1 MERGGA
7 ELPVRDLGVPAG
19 TTRRGPAFVAAFAL
33 LAVTPLAGCLGGG
46 RHASTWNNSSVASVD
61 TVQALALQSAV
72 MSMSDDWN
80 SALGAMAYEMQRA
93 CGSDMECMWV
103 TQAFL
108 RNGMGASLDV
118 AVGPNPSVAIM
129 DMLVLC
135 SLETWAL
142 EHHWAGFGIPLEAG
156 LAGAKQLA
164 KARDSL
170 WEQAADHLKAP
181 ELARLRA
188 LIDAWIARH
197 PDQGIVSFVRLSDFA
212 SDRNQLTLAERAE
225 AGGLLQEL
233 SEVSVAVDDAR
244 LLGERALWYSSRYP
258 YVLGQQAEMTALRLT
273 QSISR
278 EVAAQ
283 REITLRDVAKERE
296 AIFGGIARE
305 REAIISGISGQER
318 TLTPVLAEARST
330 IAEAR
335 ALSVEL
341 QKVIAAVDGLVARFD
356 DKDPSHADAEGK
368 SLSIADLESL
378 VRQAGTSAAEARRLI
393 EASSTLVDSQGLP
406 AAAAGFD
413 RVARDVVD
421 RVLWGAAGVV
431 VLLVG
436 GLALV
441 RLVPQRAAK

>member
-1 MERGGA
+1 MEFGGA
-7 ELPVRDLGVPAG
+7 ERPTRDLGVPAG
-19 TTRRGPAFVAAFAL
+19 TTRRGTAFVAAFAL

-80 SALGAMAYEMQRA
+80 SALGAMAYDMQRA

-135 SLETWAL
+135 SLETWTL

-164 KARDSL
+164 QARDSL

-197 PDQGIVSFVRLSDFA
+197 PDQGIVSFVRLADFA

-225 AGGLLQEL
+225 AGGLLEEL
-233 SEVSVAVDDAR
+233 TEVSVAVDDAR

-273 QSISR
+273 QNISNQ
-278 EVAAQ
+278 VAVQ
-283 REITLRDVAKERE
+283 REAILGGVAKERE
-296 AIFGGIARE
+296 AI
-305 REAIISGISGQER
+305 ISGLSDQER
-318 TLTPVLAEARST
+318 TLTPVLAEARGT

-335 ALSVEL
+335 ALSTEL
-341 QKVIAAVDGLVARFD
+341 QKVIAAIDGLVARFD
-356 DKDPSHADAEGK
+356 NTHSDGK
-368 SLSIADLESL
+368 ALSIADLESL
-378 VRQAGTSAAEARRLI
+378 VREAGTSAAEARKLI
-393 EASSTLVDSQGLP
+393 EASSGLVQSDRLP
-406 AAAAGFD
+406 AAAAGVD
-413 RVARDVVD
+413 RVARDLVD
-421 RVLWGAAGVV
+421 RVLWGAAGIV
-431 VLLVG
+431 VLLCG

-441 RLVPQRAAK
+441 RRVPQRADRA

>member
-1 MERGGA
+1 MA
-7 ELPVRDLGVPAG
+7 VALNLFWIVPL
-19 TTRRGPAFVAAFAL
+19 T
-33 LAVTPLAGCLGGG
+33 GCVGGG
-46 RHASTWNNSSVASVD
+46 RHTVTPNNSSLSAID
-61 TVQALALQSAV
+61 TAQALALQSAV

-80 SALGAMAYEMQRA
+80 SALGAMAFEMQRA
-93 CGSDMECMWV
+93 CGSDMQCMWV

-212 SDRNQLTLAERAE
+212 SDRNQLTLAERAD

-233 SEVSVAVDDAR
+233 TEVSVAVDDAR

-273 QSISR
+273 QSISGQ
-278 EVAAQ
+278 VAAQ
-283 REITLRDVAKERE
+283 REAILGGVAKERE
-296 AIFGGIARE
+296 AI
-305 REAIISGISGQER
+305 ISSLSDQER
-318 TLTPVLAEARST
+318 TLTPVLAEARGT

-335 ALSVEL
+335 ALSTEL
-341 QKVIAAVDGLVARFD
+341 QKVIAAIDGLVARFD
-356 DKDPSHADAEGK
+356 NTHSDGK

-378 VRQAGTSAAEARRLI
+378 VREAGTSATEARKLI
-393 EASSTLVDSQGLP
+393 EASSGLVQSDRLP
-406 AAAAGFD
+406 AATAGVD
-413 RVARDVVD
+413 RVARDLVD
-421 RVLWGAAGVV
+421 RVLWGAAGIV
-431 VLLVG
+431 VLLCG

-441 RLVPQRAAK
+441 RRVPQRKAD

>member
-1 MERGGA
+1 MKPQLRSEFGCLRCI
-7 ELPVRDLGVPAG
+7 
-19 TTRRGPAFVAAFAL
+19 
-33 LAVTPLAGCLGGG
+33 AVTLNLFWIVPLTGCVGGG
-46 RHASTWNNSSVASVD
+46 RHTVTPNNSSLSAID
-61 TVQALALQSAV
+61 TAQALALQSAV

-142 EHHWAGFGIPLEAG
+142 EHHWAGVGIPLEAG

-164 KARDSL
+164 NARDAL
-170 WEQAADHLKAP
+170 WEQAADHLEVA

-188 LIDAWIARH
+188 LIDAWITRH
-197 PDQGIVSFVRLSDFA
+197 PDQSIVSFVRLADFA
-212 SDRNQLTLAERAE
+212 SDRNQLTLAERAD
-225 AGGLLQEL
+225 AGGLLEEL
-233 SEVSVAVDDAR
+233 NEVSVAVDDAR

-273 QSISR
+273 QSISIQ
-278 EVAAQ
+278 VAAQ
-283 REITLRDVAKERE
+283 REAILGGVAKERE
-296 AIFGGIARE
+296 AI
-305 REAIISGISGQER
+305 ISSLSEQER
-318 TLTPVLAEARST
+318 TLTPVLAEARGT

-335 ALSVEL
+335 ALSAEL
-341 QKVIAAVDGLVARFD
+341 QKVIAAIDGLVARFD
-356 DKDPSHADAEGK
+356 NTPSEGK
-368 SLSIADLESL
+368 SLSIADLQSL
-378 VRQAGTSAAEARRLI
+378 VREAGTSATEARKLI
-393 EASSTLVDSQGLP
+393 EASSGLVQSDRLP
-406 AAAAGFD
+406 AAAASVD
-413 RVARDVVD
+413 RVARDLVD
-421 RVLWGAAGVV
+421 RVLWGAAGIV

-441 RLVPQRAAK
+441 RRVPQSASQPTKQNV

>member
-1 MERGGA
+1 
-7 ELPVRDLGVPAG
+7 VPL
-19 TTRRGPAFVAAFAL
+19 T
-33 LAVTPLAGCLGGG
+33 GCVGGG
-46 RHASTWNNSSVASVD
+46 RHTVTPNNASLSAID
-61 TVQALALQSAV
+61 TAQALALQSAV

-80 SALGAMAYEMQRA
+80 SALGAMAFEMQRA

-103 TQAFL
+103 SQAFL

-164 KARDSL
+164 NARDAL
-170 WEQAADHLKAP
+170 WEQAADHLKVA

-188 LIDAWIARH
+188 LVDAWIARH
-197 PDQGIVSFVRLSDFA
+197 PDQSIVSFVRLADFA
-212 SDRNQLTLAERAE
+212 SDRNQLTLAERAD
-225 AGGLLQEL
+225 AGGLLEEL
-233 SEVSVAVDDAR
+233 NEVSVAVDDAR

-273 QSISR
+273 QSISIQ
-278 EVAAQ
+278 VAAQ
-283 REITLRDVAKERE
+283 REAILGGVAKERE
-296 AIFGGIARE
+296 AI
-305 REAIISGISGQER
+305 ISSLSEQER
-318 TLTPVLAEARST
+318 TLTPVLAEARGT

-335 ALSVEL
+335 ALSAEL
-341 QKVIAAVDGLVARFD
+341 PKVIAAIDGLVARFD
-356 DKDPSHADAEGK
+356 NTPSEGK
-368 SLSIADLESL
+368 SLTIADLQSL
-378 VRQAGTSAAEARRLI
+378 VREAGTSAAEARKLI
-393 EASSTLVDSQGLP
+393 EASSGLVQPDRLP
-406 AAAAGFD
+406 AAAASVD
-413 RVARDVVD
+413 RVARDLVD
-421 RVLWGAAGVV
+421 RVLWGAAGIV

-441 RLVPQRAAK
+441 RRVPQRRAD

>member
-7 ELPVRDLGVPAG
+7 ELPVRDLGVPYG
-19 TTRRGPAFVAAFAL
+19 TTRRGAALAAAFAL

-61 TVQALALQSAV
+61 TTQALALQSAV

-181 ELARLRA
+181 ELARLRT

-225 AGGLLQEL
+225 AGGLLAEL
-233 SEVSVAVDDAR
+233 TDVSVAVDDAR

-273 QSISR
+273 QNISNQ
-278 EVAAQ
+278 VAVQ
-283 REITLRDVAKERE
+283 REAILGGVAKERE
-296 AIFGGIARE
+296 AI
-305 REAIISGISGQER
+305 ISSMTDQER
-318 TLTPVLAEARST
+318 TLTPVLAEARGT

-335 ALSVEL
+335 ALSGEL
-341 QKVIAAVDGLVARFD
+341 QKVIAAIDGLVARFD
-356 DKDPSHADAEGK
+356 NTRSDGK

-378 VRQAGTSAAEARRLI
+378 VREAGTSAAEARKLI
-393 EASSTLVDSQGLP
+393 EASSGLVQSDRLP
-406 AAAAGFD
+406 AAAAGVD
-413 RVARDVVD
+413 RVARDLVD
-421 RVLWGAAGVV
+421 RVLWGAAGIV

-441 RLVPQRAAK
+441 RRVPQRAERV

>member
-1 MERGGA
+1 MEHGGA
-7 ELPVRDLGVPAG
+7 ELPVRDLGVPSG
-19 TTRRGPAFVAAFAL
+19 TPRRGTFVAAVFAL
-33 LAVTPLAGCLGGG
+33 LAVISLAGCLGGG
-46 RHASTWNNSSVASVD
+46 RRTSTWNSSSVASVD
-61 TVQALALQSAV
+61 TTQALALQSAV

-170 WEQAADHLKAP
+170 WEQAADHLKAS
-181 ELARLRA
+181 ELARLRT

-225 AGGLLQEL
+225 AGGLLEEL
-233 SEVSVAVDDAR
+233 TDVSVAVDDAR

-273 QSISR
+273 QNISNQ
-278 EVAAQ
+278 VAVQ
-283 REITLRDVAKERE
+283 REAILGGVAKERE
-296 AIFGGIARE
+296 AI
-305 REAIISGISGQER
+305 ISSMTDQER
-318 TLTPVLAEARST
+318 TLTPVLAEARGT

-335 ALSVEL
+335 ALSTEL
-341 QKVIAAVDGLVARFD
+341 QKVIAAIDGLVARFD
-356 DKDPSHADAEGK
+356 NTRSDGK

-378 VRQAGTSAAEARRLI
+378 VREAGTSAAEARKLI
-393 EASSTLVDSQGLP
+393 EASSGLVQSDRLP
-406 AAAAGFD
+406 AAAAGVD
-413 RVARDVVD
+413 RVARDLVD
-421 RVLWGAAGVV
+421 RVLWGAAGIV

-441 RLVPQRAAK
+441 RRVPQRAERV

>member
-1 MERGGA
+1 MPSGTPRG
-7 ELPVRDLGVPAG
+7 
-19 TTRRGPAFVAAFAL
+19 GPAFAAAFAL

-46 RHASTWNNSSVASVD
+46 RHAVTSTNSSVASVD

-188 LIDAWIARH
+188 LIDAWITRH
-197 PDQGIVSFVRLSDFA
+197 PDQGIVSFVRLADFA

-225 AGGLLQEL
+225 AGGLLEEL
-233 SEVSVAVDDAR
+233 TEVSVAVDDAR

-273 QSISR
+273 QNISNQ
-278 EVAAQ
+278 VAVQ
-283 REITLRDVAKERE
+283 REAILGGVAKERE
-296 AIFGGIARE
+296 AI
-305 REAIISGISGQER
+305 ISSLSDQER
-318 TLTPVLAEARST
+318 TLTPVLAEARGT

-335 ALSVEL
+335 ALSTEL
-341 QKVIAAVDGLVARFD
+341 QKVIAAIDGLVARFD
-356 DKDPSHADAEGK
+356 NTHSDGK

-378 VRQAGTSAAEARRLI
+378 VREAGTSAAEARKLI
-393 EASSTLVDSQGLP
+393 EASSGLVQSDRLP
-406 AAAAGFD
+406 AAAAGVD
-413 RVARDVVD
+413 RVARDLVD
-421 RVLWGAAGVV
+421 RVLWGAAGIV
-431 VLLVG
+431 VLLCG

-441 RLVPQRAAK
+441 RRVPQRKAD

>member
-1 MERGGA
+1 MERGRW
-7 ELPVRDLGVPAG
+7 ELPVRDRVMPCG
-19 TTRRGPAFVAAFAL
+19 TPRRATSVAAVFAL
-33 LAVTPLAGCLGGG
+33 LAVISLAGCLGGG

-212 SDRNQLTLAERAE
+212 SDRNQLTLAERAD

-233 SEVSVAVDDAR
+233 TEVSVAVDDAR

-273 QSISR
+273 QSISGQ
-278 EVAAQ
+278 VAAQ
-283 REITLRDVAKERE
+283 REAILGGVAKERE
-296 AIFGGIARE
+296 AI
-305 REAIISGISGQER
+305 ISSLSEQER
-318 TLTPVLAEARST
+318 TLTPVLAEARGT

-341 QKVIAAVDGLVARFD
+341 QKVVAAVDGLVARFD
-356 DKDPSHADAEGK
+356 NTQSDGK
-368 SLSIADLESL
+368 ALSIADLESL
-378 VRQAGTSAAEARRLI
+378 VREAGTSATEARKLI
-393 EASSTLVDSQGLP
+393 EASSGLVQSDRLP
-406 AAAAGFD
+406 AAAAGVD
-413 RVARDVVD
+413 RVARDLVD
-421 RVLWGAAGVV
+421 RVLWGAAGIV
-431 VLLVG
+431 VLLCG

-441 RLVPQRAAK
+441 RRVPQRKAD

>member
-1 MERGGA
+1 
-7 ELPVRDLGVPAG
+7 VPL
-19 TTRRGPAFVAAFAL
+19 T
-33 LAVTPLAGCLGGG
+33 GCVGGG
-46 RHASTWNNSSVASVD
+46 RHTVTPNNSSLSAID
-61 TVQALALQSAV
+61 TAQALALQSAV

-80 SALGAMAYEMQRA
+80 SALGAMAFEMQRA

-103 TQAFL
+103 SQAFL

-164 KARDSL
+164 NARDAL
-170 WEQAADHLKAP
+170 WEQAADHLKVA

-188 LIDAWIARH
+188 LVDAWIARH
-197 PDQGIVSFVRLSDFA
+197 PDQSIVSFVRLADFA
-212 SDRNQLTLAERAE
+212 SDRNQLTLAERAD
-225 AGGLLQEL
+225 AGGLLEEL
-233 SEVSVAVDDAR
+233 NEVSVAVDDAR

-273 QSISR
+273 QSISIQ
-278 EVAAQ
+278 VAAQ
-283 REITLRDVAKERE
+283 REAILGGVAKERE
-296 AIFGGIARE
+296 AI
-305 REAIISGISGQER
+305 ISSLSEQER
-318 TLTPVLAEARST
+318 TLTPVLAEARGT

-335 ALSVEL
+335 ALSAEL
-341 QKVIAAVDGLVARFD
+341 PKVIAAIDGLVARFD
-356 DKDPSHADAEGK
+356 NTPSEGK
-368 SLSIADLESL
+368 SLTIADLQSL
-378 VRQAGTSAAEARRLI
+378 VREAGTSAAEARKLI
-393 EASSTLVDSQGLP
+393 EASSGLVQSDRLP
-406 AAAAGFD
+406 AAAASVD
-413 RVARDVVD
+413 RVARDLVD
-421 RVLWGAAGVV
+421 RVLWGAAGIV

-441 RLVPQRAAK
+441 RRVPQRRAD

>member
-7 ELPVRDLGVPAG
+7 ELPVRDLDVPSGA
-19 TTRRGPAFVAAFAL
+19 TRRGTAFVAAFAL

-80 SALGAMAYEMQRA
+80 SALGAMAYDMQRA

-197 PDQGIVSFVRLSDFA
+197 PDQGIVSFVRLADFA

-225 AGGLLQEL
+225 AGGLLEEL
-233 SEVSVAVDDAR
+233 TEVSVAVDDAR

-273 QSISR
+273 QNISNQ
-278 EVAAQ
+278 VAVQ
-283 REITLRDVAKERE
+283 REAILGGVAKERE
-296 AIFGGIARE
+296 AI
-305 REAIISGISGQER
+305 ISSLSDQER
-318 TLTPVLAEARST
+318 TLTPVLAEARGT

-335 ALSVEL
+335 ALSTEL
-341 QKVIAAVDGLVARFD
+341 QKVIAAIDGLVARFD
-356 DKDPSHADAEGK
+356 NTHSDGK
-368 SLSIADLESL
+368 ALSIADLESL
-378 VRQAGTSAAEARRLI
+378 VREAGTSAAEARKLI
-393 EASSTLVDSQGLP
+393 EASSGLVQSDRLP
-406 AAAAGFD
+406 AAAAGVD
-413 RVARDVVD
+413 RVARDLVD
-421 RVLWGAAGVV
+421 RVLWGAAGIV
-431 VLLVG
+431 VLLCG

-441 RLVPQRAAK
+441 RRVPQRADRA

>member
-1 MERGGA
+1 MEHGGA
-7 ELPVRDLGVPAG
+7 ELPVRDLGVPSG
-19 TTRRGPAFVAAFAL
+19 TTRRGTSVAAVFAL
-33 LAVTPLAGCLGGG
+33 LAVISLAGCLGGG
-46 RHASTWNNSSVASVD
+46 RRTSTWNSSSVASVD
-61 TVQALALQSAV
+61 TTQALALQSAV

-181 ELARLRA
+181 ELARLRT

-225 AGGLLQEL
+225 AGGLLAEL
-233 SEVSVAVDDAR
+233 TDVSVAVDDAR

-273 QSISR
+273 QNISNQ
-278 EVAAQ
+278 VAVQ
-283 REITLRDVAKERE
+283 REAILGGVAKERE
-296 AIFGGIARE
+296 AI
-305 REAIISGISGQER
+305 ISSMSDQER
-318 TLTPVLAEARST
+318 TLTPVLAEARGT

-335 ALSVEL
+335 ALSGEL
-341 QKVIAAVDGLVARFD
+341 QKVIAAIDGLVARFD
-356 DKDPSHADAEGK
+356 NTRSDGK

-378 VRQAGTSAAEARRLI
+378 VREAGTSAAEARKLI
-393 EASSTLVDSQGLP
+393 EASSGLVQSDRLP
-406 AAAAGFD
+406 AAAAGVD
-413 RVARDVVD
+413 RVARDLVD
-421 RVLWGAAGVV
+421 RVLWGAAGIV

-441 RLVPQRAAK
+441 RRVPQRAERV

>member
-1 MERGGA
+1 MRA
-7 ELPVRDLGVPAG
+7 RCMAVALNLCW
-19 TTRRGPAFVAAFAL
+19 FV
-33 LAVTPLAGCLGGG
+33 PLAGCIASG
-46 RHASTWNNSSVASVD
+46 RHAVTSNNPAIATLD
-61 TVQALALQSAV
+61 TAHALALQSAV

-80 SALGAMAYEMQRA
+80 SALGAMAYQVQRE

-142 EHHWAGFGIPLEAG
+142 EHHWAGFGIPLESG

-170 WEQAADHLKAP
+170 WEQAADHLKVD
-181 ELARLRA
+181 ELARLRT

-197 PDQGIVSFVRLSDFA
+197 PDQTIVSFVRLADFA
-212 SDRNQLTLAERAE
+212 SDRNQLTLAERAD
-225 AGGLLQEL
+225 AGGLLEEL
-233 SEVSVAVDDAR
+233 NEVSLAVDDAR

-273 QSISR
+273 QSISNQ
-278 EVAAQ
+278 VVAQ
-283 REITLRDVAKERE
+283 REAILSGVAKERE
-296 AIFGGIARE
+296 AI
-305 REAIISGISGQER
+305 ISSLSEQER
-318 TLTPVLAEARST
+318 TLTPVLAEARGT

-335 ALSVEL
+335 ALSTEL
-341 QKVIAAVDGLVARFD
+341 QKVIAAIDGLVARFD
-356 DKDPSHADAEGK
+356 NTHSDGK
-368 SLSIADLESL
+368 SLTIADLESL
-378 VRQAGTSAAEARRLI
+378 VREAGTSAAEARKLI
-393 EASSTLVDSQGLP
+393 EASSGLVQSDRLP
-406 AAAAGFD
+406 AAAASVD
-413 RVARDVVD
+413 RVARDLVD
-421 RVLWGAAGVV
+421 RVLWGAAGIV
-431 VLLVG
+431 VLLVC

-441 RLVPQRAAK
+441 RRVPQSASPPAKHDV

>member
-1 MERGGA
+1 M
-7 ELPVRDLGVPAG
+7 PSG
-19 TTRRGPAFVAAFAL
+19 TTRRGTALAAAFAL

-188 LIDAWIARH
+188 LIDAWITRH
-197 PDQGIVSFVRLSDFA
+197 PDQGIVSFVRLADFA

-225 AGGLLQEL
+225 AGGLLEEL
-233 SEVSVAVDDAR
+233 TEVSVAVDDAR

-273 QSISR
+273 QNISNQ
-278 EVAAQ
+278 VAVQ
-283 REITLRDVAKERE
+283 REAILGGVAKERE
-296 AIFGGIARE
+296 AI
-305 REAIISGISGQER
+305 ISSLSDQER
-318 TLTPVLAEARST
+318 TLTPVLAEARGT

-335 ALSVEL
+335 ALSTEL
-341 QKVIAAVDGLVARFD
+341 QKVIAAIDGLVARFD
-356 DKDPSHADAEGK
+356 NTHSDGK

-378 VRQAGTSAAEARRLI
+378 VREAGTSAAEARKLI
-393 EASSTLVDSQGLP
+393 EASSGLVQSDRLP
-406 AAAAGFD
+406 AAAAGVD
-413 RVARDVVD
+413 RVARDLVD
-421 RVLWGAAGVV
+421 RVLWGAAGIV
-431 VLLVG
+431 VLLCG

-441 RLVPQRAAK
+441 RRVPQRADRA

>member
-19 TTRRGPAFVAAFAL
+19 TTRRGTAFVTAFAL

-142 EHHWAGFGIPLEAG
+142 EHHWAGFGIPLESG

-197 PDQGIVSFVRLSDFA
+197 PDQGIVSFVRLADFA

-225 AGGLLQEL
+225 AGGLLEEL
-233 SEVSVAVDDAR
+233 TEVSVAVDDAR

-273 QSISR
+273 QSISGQ
-278 EVAAQ
+278 VAAQ
-283 REITLRDVAKERE
+283 REAILGGVAKERE
-296 AIFGGIARE
+296 AI
-305 REAIISGISGQER
+305 ISSLSDQER
-318 TLTPVLAEARST
+318 TLTPVLAEARGT

-341 QKVIAAVDGLVARFD
+341 QKVVAAVDGLVARFD
-356 DKDPSHADAEGK
+356 NTQSDGK
-368 SLSIADLESL
+368 ALSIADLESL
-378 VRQAGTSAAEARRLI
+378 VREAGTSATEARKLI
-393 EASSTLVDSQGLP
+393 EASSGLVQSDRLP
-406 AAAAGFD
+406 AAAAGVD
-413 RVARDVVD
+413 RVARDLVD
-421 RVLWGAAGVV
+421 RVLWGAAGIV
-431 VLLVG
+431 VLLCG

-441 RLVPQRAAK
+441 RRVPQRADRA